1 MKENQ
6 NLKTFTMDRLENI
19 HIYGRTGSQK
29 MPLPLF
35 WTGSGVELL
44 VTGTELW
51 MEVETDYD
59 MYEPWISIEINGAW
73 IGRQMITAGKKGICI
88 FRNMDR
94 AAAKKVRIFRD
105 VQAMSDDGTLFLQIY
120 GFKTDGEFQ
129 EVPQKSRKIE
139 IIGDSI
145 TSGEGTIGAKEELDW
160 ISMWFTAL
168 YDYAVMTAD
177 RLDADFRIVSQSGW
191 GIVTSWDNDPHCS
204 LPDFYEK
211 VCGLCKGRRNE
222 EAGAKEDY
230 DFSKWQPDAVIINLG
245 TNDAGAFDNEG
256 WTDPETGETFKQHK
270 NADGT
275 YNKEDERRLVEK
287 AKSFLRTVRRNNP
300 YARIL
305 WAYGMLGT
313 PILSMLET
321 AVTEYTK
328 ESKDQNVKVVVL
340 PEAQGEGIG
349 ARSHPGVVNHR
360 QAADIL
366 VKELEK

>member
-1 MKENQ
+1 M
-6 NLKTFTMDRLENI
+6 
-19 HIYGRTGSQK
+19 
-29 MPLPLF
+29 
-35 WTGSGVELL
+35 
-44 VTGTELW
+44 
-51 MEVETDYD
+51 
-59 MYEPWISIEINGAW
+59 
-73 IGRQMITAGKKGICI
+73 
-88 FRNMDR
+88 
-94 AAAKKVRIFRD
+94 
-105 VQAMSDDGTLFLQIY
+105 
-120 GFKTDGEFQ
+120 
-129 EVPQKSRKIE
+129 
-139 IIGDSI
+139 
-145 TSGEGTIGAKEELDW
+145 
-160 ISMWFTAL
+160 
-168 YDYAVMTAD
+168 
-177 RLDADFRIVSQSGW
+177 
-191 GIVTSWDNDPHCS
+191 
-204 LPDFYEK
+204 
-211 VCGLCKGRRNE
+211 
-222 EAGAKEDY
+222 
-230 DFSKWQPDAVIINLG
+230 G

-300 YARIL
+300 HARIL